1 MSCLLFEKRFGFLVT
16 LTFSD
21 EHDQAKP
28 RINRSKSSKFFRY
41 LWCYQWCVQVW
52 KMNCQTTEKGKD
64 TSNFKFFKP
73 SFYNVFVHFLADIW
87 PRIESVLLITL
98 ENEKVQE

>member
-1 MSCLLFEKRFGFLVT
+1 
-16 LTFSD
+16 
-21 EHDQAKP
+21 
-28 RINRSKSSKFFRY
+28 
-41 LWCYQWCVQVW
+41 
-52 KMNCQTTEKGKD
+52 MNCQTTEKGKN
-64 TSNFKFFKP
+64 TSKFKFFVRKSKELLLKFLSTISNFSKKVSGHKFKKLPEP